1 MDDGPGTQPLS
12 SELKSETKS
21 SSDTVDSESD
31 SQPSSSFSSSSLSS
45 NPPSPKPQ
53 SQTRKP
59 AWTDSYTS
67 PHHISLLSGS
77 SRLRK
82 LRHFDGE
89 DQITAKDYENRL
101 RVQFERINPEPTWA
115 QRARKQNPKERELR
129 GGDDEGGGGEGGV
142 LDGEAEDENAL
153 VAEKRNLFTSTSGIL
168 STAAE
173 RRRQGLVVLPS
184 GTLAISRLRDANLST
199 QDTASGEV
207 KVVAFHP
214 NDRVP
219 ILCVGTSDRRVRLYN
234 VRV

>member
-1 MDDGPGTQPLS
+1 
-12 SELKSETKS
+12 LKSETKF
-21 SSDTVDSESD
+21 SSDTADSESD
-31 SQPSSSFSSSSLSS
+31 SQPSSSSSSSLSS
-45 NPPSPKPQ
+45 KPPSPKPQ

-59 AWTDSYTS
+59 AWTDSSTS

-115 QRARKQNPKERELR
+115 QRARKQNRKERELQ
-129 GGDDEGGGGEGGV
+129 GGDDEGRGGGSV
-142 LDGEAEDENAL
+142 LDGEAEDGNAL

-173 RRRQGLVVLPS
+173 RRHQGPVVLPS

-199 QDTASGEV
+199 QDTACGEV

>member
-1 MDDGPGTQPLS
+1 MDDGLGTG
-12 SELKSETKS
+12 LKSEAES
-21 SSDTVDSESD
+21 SSSNTPDSESD
-31 SQPSSSFSSSSLSS
+31 SQPSSSSSSPSS
-45 NPPSPKPQ
+45 KPPSQ
-53 SQTRKP
+53 TQTRKP
-59 AWTDSYTS
+59 AWTDSSTS

-115 QRARKQNPKERELR
+115 QRARKQNRKERELR
-129 GGDDEGGGGEGGV
+129 SADDEGGGGV
-142 LDGEAEDENAL
+142 LSGDGDVL
-153 VAEKRNLFTSTSGIL
+153 VEEKRNLFTSTSGIL

-173 RRRQGLVVLPS
+173 RRRRGPVVLPS